1 MTPRSYL
8 RRAGLFAALLA
19 VLALP
24 SACSRYATEPEKEYD
39 PSTHEMLRLRARQ
52 LAHPQAAR
60 PGARGYYSFGASQ
73 VGAY

>member
-39 PSTHEMLRLRARQ
+39 PTTHELLRPRARQ
-52 LAHPQAAR
+52 LAHPEAAR
-60 PGARGYYSFGASQ
+60 PALRSFHWG
-73 VGAY
+73 V